1 VSTGDGD
8 LVTILS
14 ILEGDGDLVTILE
27 GGDGSLV
34 DLLPIVE
41 NMLVKLVLSRLKMII
56 VD

>member
-41 NMLVKLVLSRLKMII
+41 NMCI
-56 VD
+56 VEG